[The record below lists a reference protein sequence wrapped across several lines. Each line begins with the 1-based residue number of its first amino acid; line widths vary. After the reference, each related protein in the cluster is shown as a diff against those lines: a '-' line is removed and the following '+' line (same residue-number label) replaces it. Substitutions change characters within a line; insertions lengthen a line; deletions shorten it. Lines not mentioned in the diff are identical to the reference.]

1 MVLAIPGRSVR
12 SYWRPVGGHGRS
24 LGGHGILV
32 MGWGGGYIWDI
43 LETILGISGG
53 YLGIYWRYI
62 GDI

>member
-24 LGGHGILV
+24 LGDHGILV

-43 LETILGISGG
+43 LETFLGISGG